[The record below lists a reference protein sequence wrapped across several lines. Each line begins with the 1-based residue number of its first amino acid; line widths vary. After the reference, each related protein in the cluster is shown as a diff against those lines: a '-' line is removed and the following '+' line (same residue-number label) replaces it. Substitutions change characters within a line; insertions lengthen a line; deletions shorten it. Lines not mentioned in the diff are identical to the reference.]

1 MGLGLYPVL
10 QMYWRAVEA
19 ALHRSHLHP
28 IVLPPVVVVVPPA
41 RDCCLCGPFLLLSE
55 ATLEYLSAM
64 KAYQP
69 E

>member
-28 IVLPPVVVVVPPA
+28 IVLPPVVVVVPPP
-41 RDCCLCGPFLLLSE
+41 GKGLLSVW
-55 ATLEYLSAM
+55 AISFTI
-64 KAYQP
+64 
-69 E
+69 